1 MSFSTSSAPA
11 RDSNPP
17 ARQDGGGP
25 PLIIAG
31 RPFFYASGVLPD
43 DFVERLVRLKQA
55 TGLTWTGFADALGV
69 DRKQALRWKEDGTEP
84 CGGAILSLV
93 RLAAVVPG
101 GLDMIMG
108 EGFLASSM
116 SCSTSSAPA
125 RGGNPPA
132 RQDGGGPPLIAAGRP
147 FFYASGVLPDD
158 FVERLERLKQATG
171 LTWTG
176 FADALGVDRKQ
187 ALRWKEDGTEPCGG
201 AMLSLLRL
209 AGVVPGGLDMI
220 MGEGFLASLWRP

>member
-1 MSFSTSSAPA
+1 MSCSTSSAPA
-11 RDSNPP
+11 RGSSPL
-17 ARQDGGGP
+17 ARQDGGVP
-25 PLIIAG
+25 PLIIGG
-31 RPFFYASGVLPD
+31 RPFFYGSGVLTE
-43 DFVERLVRLKQA
+43 DFVQRLERLRQA

-84 CGGAILSLV
+84 CGGAMLS
-93 RLAAVVPG
+93 
-101 GLDMIMG
+101 
-108 EGFLASSM
+108 
-116 SCSTSSAPA
+116 STPA

-132 RQDGGGPPLIAAGRP
+132 RREGGGPPVIVAGRP

-201 AMLSLLRL
+201 AMLSVVRL
-209 AGVVPGGLDMI
+209 AAVVPGGLDMI